1 MQAANMIAAVVPKIL
16 NPSDD
21 AIFLYGTMGEPVGWF
36 EVVFE
41 LAVGEV
47 LVELLVV
54 GNRTLRRTF

>member
-1 MQAANMIAAVVPKIL
+1 MIAAAALKA
-16 NPSDD
+16 PSPCDD
-21 AIFLYGTMGEPVGWF
+21 ATFLYGTMAEPVGLF

-54 GNRTLRRTF
+54 GRRTLRRRL

>member
-1 MQAANMIAAVVPKIL
+1 MA
-16 NPSDD
+16 
-21 AIFLYGTMGEPVGWF
+21 EPVGLF

-54 GNRTLRRTF
+54 GRRTLRWRF